1 MKIRGRPDFLLIVLT
16 FVLVG
21 IGLIMVY
28 SSSSIFSLINENN
41 DKYYLLKQLIWAV
54 VGIVAMFTLMN
65 IPYTFFK
72 KHYGK
77 ILLFALL
84 LLIAVLIPGI
94 GVEINGARSWIV
106 IGPASLQ
113 PSEFAKLALI
123 IYLSAL
129 IAKKGDKFRDFKRG
143 LLPTMIVPFIFFI
156 LIALQSDLGSGMI
169 LLVTAFM
176 LLYAAGANLKHLG
189 TIALGFSVVIFF
201 FIITSSYR
209 IQRFLNFSNPWNDG
223 LGGLG
228 SGYQLVHSYFAIAH
242 GGWTGAG
249 FGKSIE
255 KYLYLPYAQTD
266 FIFAIFS
273 EEMGFWVV
281 MLFLLLYLF
290 FLWRI
295 LIVTFRAKDLFA
307 KFIGIGIVSM
317 IFTQAFFNIGGVIGL
332 IPLTGVP
339 LPFISYGGSS
349 LLLNFLSMGIVLSI
363 SREYSKQKIQNM
375 LNESKTKSVY
385 PS

>member
-1 MKIRGRPDFLLIVLT
+1 MKTRGRPDFLLIVLT
-16 FVLVG
+16 FILVG
-21 IGLIMVY
+21 IGLVMVY
-28 SSSSIFSLINENN
+28 SSSSIFSLIDENN
-41 DKYYLLKQLIWAV
+41 DKYYLQKQIMW
-54 VGIVAMFTLMN
+54 VGISIIGMFTMMN

-72 KHYGK
+72 KHFVK

-84 LLIAVLIPGI
+84 LLVAVLIPGI
-94 GVEINGARSWIV
+94 GQKINGARSWII

-113 PSEFAKLALI
+113 PAEFAKLALI
-123 IYLSAL
+123 IYLAAL
-129 IAKKGDKFRDFKRG
+129 ISKKGEKFRDFKKG
-143 LLPTMIVPFIFFI
+143 LLPTMIVPFVFFL

-169 LLVTAFM
+169 LLATSFM

-189 TIALGFSVVIFF
+189 TIALGFAVLIFS

-209 IQRFLNFSNPWNDG
+209 IQRFLNFADPWNDG

-228 SGYQLVHSYFAIAH
+228 TGYQLVHSYFAIAH

-255 KYLYLPYAQTD
+255 KYLYLPEAQTD

-273 EEMGFWVV
+273 EEMGFFAV
-281 MLFLLLYLF
+281 LFFLLFYIF

-307 KFIGIGIVSM
+307 KLIGVGIVSM
-317 IFTQAFFNIGGVIGL
+317 IFIQAFFNIGGVIGL

-363 SREYSKQKIQNM
+363 SREYSKQKIQKM
-375 LNESKTKSVY
+375 INETKAITH
-385 PS
+385 P

>member
-1 MKIRGRPDFLLIVLT
+1 MKTRGRPDFLLIVLT
-16 FVLVG
+16 LILVG
-21 IGLIMVY
+21 IGLVMVY
-28 SSSSIFSLINENN
+28 SSSSIFSLIDENN
-41 DKYYLLKQLIWAV
+41 DKYYLQKQIAWAV
-54 VGIVAMFTLMN
+54 IGIMGMFTLMN

-72 KHYGK
+72 KHFVK

-84 LLIAVLIPGI
+84 LLVVVLIPGI
-94 GVEINGARSWIV
+94 GVERNGARSWIAL
-106 IGPASLQ
+106 GPFTIQ
-113 PSEFAKLALI
+113 PAEFAKLAII
-123 IYLSAL
+123 IYLAAL
-129 IAKKGDKFRDFKRG
+129 ISKKGDKFRSIKKG
-143 LLPTMIVPFIFFI
+143 LLPTMTVPFVFFL

-169 LLVTAFM
+169 LLATAFM
-176 LLYAAGANLKHLG
+176 LIYAGGANLKHLG
-189 TIALGFSVVIFF
+189 AIALGSAILILIF
-201 FIITSSYR
+201 ILTSPFR
-209 IQRFLNFSNPWNDG
+209 IQRFLNFANPWNDG

-228 SGYQLVHSYFAIAH
+228 TGYQLVHSYFAIAH

-255 KYLYLPYAQTD
+255 KYLYLPEAQTD

-273 EEMGFWVV
+273 EEMGFFVV
-281 MLFLLLYLF
+281 FLFLLLYLF

-307 KFIGIGIVSM
+307 KLLGVGIVSM
-317 IFTQAFFNIGGVIGL
+317 IFIQAFTNIGGVIGL

-363 SREYSKQKIQNM
+363 SREYSKHKIQRM
-375 LNESKTKSVY
+375 LNETKAITH
-385 PS
+385 P

>member
-1 MKIRGRPDFLLIVLT
+1 MKTRGRPDFLLIVLT
-16 FVLVG
+16 FILVG
-21 IGLIMVY
+21 IGLVMVY

-41 DKYYLLKQLIWAV
+41 DKYYLQKQIMW
-54 VGIVAMFTLMN
+54 VGISIIGMFTMMN

-72 KHYGK
+72 KHFVK

-84 LLIAVLIPGI
+84 LLVAVLIPGI
-94 GVEINGARSWIV
+94 GQKINGARSWII

-113 PSEFAKLALI
+113 PAEFAKLALI
-123 IYLSAL
+123 IYLAAL
-129 IAKKGDKFRDFKRG
+129 ISKKGEKFRDFKKG
-143 LLPTMIVPFIFFI
+143 LLPTMIVPFVFFL

-169 LLVTAFM
+169 LLATSFM

-189 TIALGFSVVIFF
+189 TIALGFAVLIFS

-209 IQRFLNFSNPWNDG
+209 IQRFLNFADPWNDG

-228 SGYQLVHSYFAIAH
+228 TGYQLVHSYFAIAH

-255 KYLYLPYAQTD
+255 KYLYLPEAQTD

-273 EEMGFWVV
+273 EEMGFFAV
-281 MLFLLLYLF
+281 LFFLLFYIF

-307 KFIGIGIVSM
+307 KLIGVGIVSM
-317 IFTQAFFNIGGVIGL
+317 IFIQAFFNIGGVIGL

-363 SREYSKQKIQNM
+363 SREYSKQKIQKM
-375 LNESKTKSVY
+375 INETKAITH
-385 PS
+385 P